1 MVAFLKWWPKCL
13 QKCNKY
19 TCVLC
24 VLISCPGFIFSL
36 LERCHCSQSGIIFV
50 FSVLVFY
57 RCYVLLRIC
66 CNPLQLCFNG
76 HLPYW
81 HRHIEPAPFLPF
93 VLTSGTVAPIC
104 TYSTSVANRQVRSGE
119 LLEVQLVSRW
129 QSSPPWRKELLW
141 EWTWHCALL
150 KPFPSLNPL
159 SLGSTPA
166 WSWQAP
172 FHRTALPPAGPLP
185 TGCLAKQ
192 LSSVGFEGFSSC
204 SIAWSLRPSLDP
216 ASVFSALSLPTDIS
230 AASSDS
236 SFGKSLARFTRAC
249 VEFKHAD
256 FS

>member
-104 TYSTSVANRQVRSGE
+104 TYSTSVANRQVRAGE
-119 LLEVQLVSRW
+119 LLEVQHVSRW
-129 QSSPPWRKELLW
+129 QSSAPLEKRAALGVDLALCPVEAFPLPQPPFLGL
-141 EWTWHCALL
+141 H
-150 KPFPSLNPL
+150 PSLE
-159 SLGSTPA
+159 
-166 WSWQAP
+166 
-172 FHRTALPPAGPLP
+172 
-185 TGCLAKQ
+185 LA
-192 LSSVGFEGFSSC
+192 
-204 SIAWSLRPSLDP
+204 A
-216 ASVFSALSLPTDIS
+216 SLPQNC
-230 AASSDS
+230 SSS
-236 SFGKSLARFTRAC
+236 GRPPPYGLLG
-249 VEFKHAD
+249 
-256 FS
+256 